1 MNLPPLPES
10 SDQLDAAVIII
21 LLFTLVGV
29 LIALVF
35 IPIPKDNVE
44 LFSALASGVIGSG
57 VSGYLGYRFGSS
69 RGAAAKDA
77 VIAAQLPPPKP

>member
-1 MNLPPLPES
+1 MNLPALDNT
-10 SDQLDAAVIII
+10 DQLDAAVIII

-69 RGAAAKDA
+69 RASQAQQA
-77 VIAAQLPPPKP
+77 VIASQLPPKQ